1 MTNAVLIEEKTKD
14 FNVELQTRIRSM
26 IDRDGMSQN
35 SVAKKLDISPTAL
48 SQYLNSKYNGD
59 ISALENSIT
68 KLLDLNVQQKKYG
81 KIALDFVQTTV
92 ANKVSNIAQIC
103 QLNGEIAL
111 CTGLSG
117 LGKTTA
123 IKNYAKKHSGVIVI
137 DPDEQINV
145 RALMHYFCK
154 PLRLEQGINESNVSF
169 AEKIVNKLNRSG
181 KLIIVDESEN
191 LDVSCFRALRKIH
204 DRCNATVGLL
214 FVGTDALANKLSK
227 LGGEYDYLFTRFSY
241 IDNLDTLTIN
251 DTSLLVNQIFP
262 NCGDSLIELFHAT
275 ARANA
280 RVLFN
285 LLKRTRDIVTSSG
298 EELNA
303 SIIKS
308 ASGFVGA
315 SLKNVR

>member
-1 MTNAVLIEEKTKD
+1 MTNAVIEEEKTKD
-14 FNVELQTRIRSM
+14 FNVELQTRIKSM
-26 IDRDGMSQN
+26 IERDGMTQS
-35 SVAKKLDISPTAL
+35 SIAKKVDISTTTL

-59 ISALENSIT
+59 IPTLETSLS
-68 KLLDLNVQQKKYG
+68 KLVDFNVQQQKYG
-81 KIALDFVQTTV
+81 KISLDFMKTTI
-92 ANKVSNIAQIC
+92 ANKIFNIAQIC

-123 IKNYAKKHSGVIVI
+123 IKEYAKKHSGVIVI
-137 DPDEQINV
+137 DTDEQINV
-145 RALMHYFCK
+145 RTLLHHFCK
-154 PLRLEQGINESNVSF
+154 PLRLEQGLKESNVLF
-169 AEKIVNKLNRSG
+169 AEKIVNKLNSSG

-191 LDVSCFRALRKIH
+191 LDVGCFRVLRKIH
-204 DRCNATVGLL
+204 DRCNSSVGLL

-241 IDNLDTLTIN
+241 IDNLESLTLK

-262 NCGDSLIELFHAT
+262 NCSESLNKLFHT
-275 ARANA
+275 VARANA

-298 EELNA
+298 ENLNA
-303 SIIKS
+303 QIIKS
-308 ASGFVGA
+308 ASSFVGA

>member
-1 MTNAVLIEEKTKD
+1 MTNALLEEDKTKD
-14 FNVELQTRIRSM
+14 FNRELQTRIRSM
-26 IDRDGMSQN
+26 IERDGMTQN
-35 SVAKKLDISPTAL
+35 SVAKKLDISPAAL
-48 SQYLNSKYNGD
+48 SQYLNGKYNGD
-59 ISALENSIT
+59 IHALEGSLS
-68 KLLDLNVQQKKYG
+68 KLLDLSNQQKKYG
-81 KIALDFVQTTV
+81 KIILDFAKTTV
-92 ANKVSNIAQIC
+92 AKKVFNIAQIC

-123 IKNYAKKHSGVIVI
+123 IREYAKKHSGVIVI
-137 DPDEQINV
+137 DPDEQINI
-145 RALMHYFCK
+145 RALMHYFCA

-191 LDVSCFRALRKIH
+191 LDVSCFRCLRKIH
-204 DRCNATVGLL
+204 DRCNGTIGLL
-214 FVGTDALANKLSK
+214 FIGTDALANKLSK

-241 IDNLDTLTIN
+241 IDNLDVLTIN

-262 NCGDSLIELFHAT
+262 SCSDELIELFHTIAK
-275 ARANA
+275 ANA

-285 LLKRTRDIVTSSG
+285 LLKRTRDMVISSG
-298 EELNA
+298 EDLNA

-308 ASGFVGA
+308 AASFVGA

>member
-1 MTNAVLIEEKTKD
+1 MVTAVEEKSK
-14 FNVELQTRIRSM
+14 FNAELQNRIKTM
-26 IDRDGMSQN
+26 IERDGITQN
-35 SVAKKLDISPTAL
+35 SIAKKVDISATAL

-59 ISALENSIT
+59 IQALENALI
-68 KLLDLNVQQKKYG
+68 KLVDLNIQQKKYA
-81 KIALDFVQTTV
+81 KVCLDFAKTTV
-92 ANKVSNIAQIC
+92 AGKIFNIAQIC

-123 IKNYAKKHSGVIVI
+123 IKEYAKTHSGVIVI

-145 RALMHYFCK
+145 RALLHYFCK
-154 PLRLEQGINESNVSF
+154 PLKLQQGVNESNVSF
-169 AEKIVNKLNRSG
+169 AEKIVSKLNRSG

-204 DRCNATVGLL
+204 DRCNSTIGLL
-214 FVGTDALANKLSK
+214 FVGTEALANKLSR

-241 IDNLDTLTIN
+241 IDNLSTLTLK

-262 NCGDSLIELFHAT
+262 NCNESLVELFHT
-275 ARANA
+275 IARANA

-298 EELNA
+298 EQLNA

-308 ASGFVGA
+308 ASNFVGA
-315 SLKNVR
+315 SLKNVK